1 MTFSRTHGNTDR
13 LDALLCPSVPKPAG
27 ALGSTM
33 LWTAS
38 QGLGKRGAKGFIDK
52 IQMCLY
58 TGPYWGQDQA
68 TDPTLPGLQLGMALC
83 RPQP

>member
-1 MTFSRTHGNTDR
+1 
-13 LDALLCPSVPKPAG
+13 
-27 ALGSTM
+27 M

-68 TDPTLPGLQLGMALC
+68 ADPTLPG
-83 RPQP
+83 